1 MRDYKV
7 SVSYDSDE
15 VEILIDGTPHVHFYK
30 KYYRGFQA
38 YHELKYTVFIR
49 FECGASLKLE
59 YDDRDLWL
67 SIATHLR
74 EAL

>member
-1 MRDYKV
+1 MALSYNV
-7 SVSYDSDE
+7 SVCYDSDE

-38 YHELKYTVFIR
+38 YHELKYTVAIR
-49 FECGASLKLE
+49 LKDTELRLE
-59 YDDRDLWL
+59 YDDRELWL
-67 SIATHLR
+67 RVSTHLR